1 MRRLNALLVGVA
13 LLASGLSVTHASE
26 PLRLSTQ
33 QLDNISAGLL
43 EISVDAAAL
52 AEGANPVTDTQTF
65 TSVVVGEPEDDGYTY
80 TTGDG
85 YGLAY
90 AKGESVY
97 TATDAGFYTDEE
109 IVSFEFGSSLETRVV
124 AENKGKKHK
133 KNKNKHKKNKNNKSS
148 KKKHKNNKNN
158 KKGKN
163 KKSNKK
169 KQSKKKNNKKGKKN
183 KGKKKKHQKKG
194 KHGKKQPVIE
204 QTQTVRI
211 RVVTRAPSQPVRAA
225 VDTM

>member
-1 MRRLNALLVGVA
+1 MRRFNALLVGLA
-13 LLASGLSVTHASE
+13 LFASGLSVTHAGE

-43 EISVDAAAL
+43 EISVEAAAL
-52 AEGANPVTDTQTF
+52 AEGVNPVTDTQTF

-85 YGLAY
+85 YGIAY

-109 IVSFEFGSSLETRVV
+109 IVSFEFGTSLETSVV
-124 AENKGKKHK
+124 AEKKGKKHK
-133 KNKNKHKKNKNNKSS
+133 KNKNKNKKNKHSN
-148 KKKHKNNKNN
+148 KKKNNN

-163 KKSNKK
+163 KKSKKKKHSKNKHNKK
-169 KQSKKKNNKKGKKN
+169 EKNKNK

-194 KHGKKQPVIE
+194 KHGKKQPVVE

-211 RVVTRAPSQPVRAA
+211 RVVTRAPSQPMHAV